1 MHIPVPVTQ
10 KIPILFPPSL
20 YSSSDKPGL
29 KIPLS
34 SFSTM
39 LPPTPDGAE
48 REARTISHV
57 VSTEGARL
65 VRSDSSLFSVD
76 ENDNDDNDDD
86 EKDDD
91 DNDGDNFNDDDD
103 YGGDNDNEN
112 NDNNNNNNNG
122 DDDGD
127 DNNDDNDNNNGGDDG
142 DDDYDNDYDNDPDS
156 SNDEGL
162 PNMRISSN
170 VPLMGIC
177 MKVHTTSE
185 HEQIA
190 DRPKNAFSTNL
201 PKVCPVL

>member
-34 SFSTM
+34 SFSTTL
-39 LPPTPDGAE
+39 LPTQDGAE

-65 VRSDSSLFSVD
+65 VRSDSSLLSVD

-86 EKDDD
+86 ESDDD
-91 DNDGDNFNDDDD
+91 DNNNDDAD
-103 YGGDNDNEN
+103 YGGHNDNEN
-112 NDNNNNNNNG
+112 NDDNDNNNG

-127 DNNDDNDNNNGGDDG
+127 DNNDDNNNNNDDDG
-142 DDDYDNDYDNDPDS
+142 DDNDPDS
-156 SNDEGL
+156 RNDEGL
-162 PNMRISSN
+162 PYMRISSN
-170 VPLMGIC
+170 VPLKGIC

-190 DRPKNAFSTNL
+190 DRPKYSFSNNL
-201 PKVCPVL
+201 PKVCSVR

>member
-10 KIPILFPPSL
+10 EIPILFPPSL

-34 SFSTM
+34 SFSTTL
-39 LPPTPDGAE
+39 LPTQDGAE

-65 VRSDSSLFSVD
+65 VRSDSSLLSVD

-86 EKDDD
+86 ESDD
-91 DNDGDNFNDDDD
+91 DNNNDDAD
-103 YGGDNDNEN
+103 YGGHNDNEN
-112 NDNNNNNNNG
+112 NDDNDNNNG

-127 DNNDDNDNNNGGDDG
+127 DNNDDNNNNNGDDG
-142 DDDYDNDYDNDPDS
+142 DDNDPGS

-190 DRPKNAFSTNL
+190 DRPKYSFSNNL
-201 PKVCPVL
+201 PKVCSVR

>member
-10 KIPILFPPSL
+10 EIPILFPPSL

-34 SFSTM
+34 SFSTTL
-39 LPPTPDGAE
+39 LPTQDGAE

-65 VRSDSSLFSVD
+65 VRSDSSLLSVD

-86 EKDDD
+86 ESDDD
-91 DNDGDNFNDDDD
+91 DNNNDDAD
-103 YGGDNDNEN
+103 YGGHNDNEN
-112 NDNNNNNNNG
+112 NDDNDNNNG

-127 DNNDDNDNNNGGDDG
+127 DNNDDNNNNNGDDG
-142 DDDYDNDYDNDPDS
+142 DDNDPGS

-190 DRPKNAFSTNL
+190 DRPKYSFSNNL
-201 PKVCPVL
+201 PKVCSVR

>member
-10 KIPILFPPSL
+10 EIPILFPPSL

-34 SFSTM
+34 SFSTTL
-39 LPPTPDGAE
+39 LPTQDGAE

-65 VRSDSSLFSVD
+65 VRSDSSLLSVD
-76 ENDNDDNDDD
+76 ENDNDDNDDNDDD
-86 EKDDD
+86 ESDDD
-91 DNDGDNFNDDDD
+91 DNNNDDAD
-103 YGGDNDNEN
+103 YGGHNDNEN
-112 NDNNNNNNNG
+112 NDDNDNNNG

-127 DNNDDNDNNNGGDDG
+127 DNNDDNNNNNGDDG
-142 DDDYDNDYDNDPDS
+142 DDNDPGS

-190 DRPKNAFSTNL
+190 DRPKYSFSNNL
-201 PKVCPVL
+201 PKVCSVL